1 MSARILKLVLLSG
14 IVLLFAATS
23 KAQSYGRVVIN
34 EYMPWTSN
42 TCGVATEFVEL
53 LNFGPGPTN
62 IGCYI
67 LTNGKYSVTIPPN
80 TILQPGQY
88 YVISG
93 VNTLVTNCG
102 NIDGPTVVNLN
113 WNTCGCTNTTIPT
126 AAPGFMPDGGNGNPN
141 MVLFD
146 ASMNV
151 VDAVTRSTPAPAVST
166 ITTSSVSSQ
175 CVRKTFDLDNLTLN
189 YEVLGMSTGQ
199 ANSFARRLDGDCEWI
214 KQPQIS
220 AGANNNKTS
229 GGTSSITYSMN
240 IVNAMDYC
248 TGQRGAVTITASGS
262 NISTFFPME
271 YTIAYDADGNGV
283 FDFSDTY
290 TYGSDNSSPDIEL
303 TGLAGGSYRVTVGSY
318 KGCNLKTFVFSILP
332 CGPLLPIKLL
342 HFGLAGSSPDEHT
355 FNWRLADLEGLETL
369 ALESSTDGATFR
381 TEHQVVLT
389 RNSPRN
395 VRQSVARRPGTSY
408 YRLRITGA
416 NGRPEYSR
424 VINTGAGLSVQGLR
438 PNPATNRTVLEIQ
451 SPGERPVRYRVYGV
465 DGRPLLQGSVRLHA
479 GTNEIP
485 LQVSSL
491 PAGLYQVSVDG
502 NGGDKPMTLRFM
514 KQ

>member
-1 MSARILKLVLLSG
+1 MSFRTLKQLLLGG
-14 IVLLFAATS
+14 IFLLAAAS
-23 KAQSYGRVVIN
+23 VQAQSYGRVVIN

-42 TCGVATEFVEL
+42 SCGVPTEFVEL

-93 VNTLVTNCG
+93 VNVLAQNCG
-102 NIDGPTVVNLN
+102 NIDRAVTVDLN
-113 WNTCGCTNTTIPT
+113 WNTCGCTNVAIPT
-126 AAPGFMPDGGNGNPN
+126 TAPGFMADGGSGNPN

-146 ASMNV
+146 PNMVV
-151 VDAVTRSTPAPAVST
+151 VDAVTRATPAPAVSA
-166 ITTSSVSSQ
+166 ISTSSVSSQ
-175 CVRKTFDLDNLTLN
+175 CVRKTFDLDNVSIN
-189 YEVLGMSTGQ
+189 YEVLGMSTGN
-199 ANSFARRLDGDCEWI
+199 ANSFARKLDGDCEWI

-229 GGTSSITYSMN
+229 GGTSSITYSKN

-248 TGQRGAVTITASGS
+248 TGQRGAITITASGS
-262 NISTFFPME
+262 NIASYFPME

-290 TYGSDNSSPDIEL
+290 TYGSDNTSPDIEL

-318 KGCNLKTFVFSILP
+318 KGCNLKTFIFSILP

-342 HFGLAGSSPDEHT
+342 HFGLAGSSPDAHT
-355 FNWRLADLEGLETL
+355 FTWRIADAEGLETV
-369 ALESSTDGATFR
+369 ALESSADGSSFR
-381 TEHQVVLT
+381 TEFQEVLG

-395 VRQSVARRPGTSY
+395 YRQSVTRRSGTSF

-424 VINTGAGLSVQGLR
+424 VINTGAGLTLHGLR
-438 PNPATNRTVLEIQ
+438 PNPASDRTVLELQ
-451 SPGERPVRYRVYGV
+451 APGDRPVRYRVH
-465 DGRPLLQGSVRLHA
+465 SIA
-479 GTNEIP
+479 
-485 LQVSSL
+485 L
-491 PAGLYQVSVDG
+491 PCS
-502 NGGDKPMTLRFM
+502 T
-514 KQ
+514 